1 MGKIPKAKMIENKQ
15 KTEYE
20 ISDICI
26 ISKMITDSDHNKR
39 KTKTNFKKLSE
50 YYIKN

>member
-1 MGKIPKAKMIENKQ
+1 MKF
-15 KTEYE
+15 
-20 ISDICI
+20 SDLCI
-26 ISKMITDSDHNKR
+26 ISEMIADSDHNKR